1 MALKKIIRIK
11 QVILNT
17 SMWYIEIGLT
27 MALFGEW
34 IEEVSFRGGGEL
46 DVLPYWGNK
55 NEIYIVAM
63 VTVTLTIG
71 SL

>member
-1 MALKKIIRIK
+1 M
-11 QVILNT
+11 V
-17 SMWYIEIGLT
+17 YEIGLT
-27 MALFGEW
+27 VALFGEW

-55 NEIYIVAM
+55 NDIYIYIVAM
-63 VTVTLTIG
+63 VTVTLTTG